1 MLLMPQVILVEYD
14 PRVKAILISKIL
26 QRYDKKCTY
35 ASKRVIIL
43 QKDRLIYLIYPS
55 AAIGSLLT
63 DGCRWEYDRVLTIF
77 ENNYESLEYGQH
89 FANVLSR
96 WAREYTNEVGALEVL
111 QKYIPSPSPYPF
123 FGGNPPRRG
132 RGVPKKCISP
142 AEKMYIKVGSCKSL
156 TIYQSFRNYVA
167 YT

>member
-1 MLLMPQVILVEYD
+1 MLFISLFTVFAANFG
-14 PRVKAILISKIL
+14 KLIFNL
-26 QRYDKKCTY
+26 QRYYKKCTY

-63 DGCRWEYDRVLTIF
+63 DGCWWVYDRVLTIF
-77 ENNYESLEYGQH
+77 ENDYESLEYGLH

-111 QKYIPSPSPYPF
+111 QKT
-123 FGGNPPRRG
+123 PPHRG
-132 RGVPKKCISP
+132 RDP
-142 AEKMYIKVGSCKSL
+142 L
-156 TIYQSFRNYVA
+156 TANC
-167 YT
+167 

>member
-1 MLLMPQVILVEYD
+1 M
-14 PRVKAILISKIL
+14 

-132 RGVPKKCISP
+132 RGVPKKCTSSRCP
-142 AEKMYIKVGSCKSL
+142 RSTTK
-156 TIYQSFRNYVA
+156 YVA
-167 YT
+167 ERGGNPPHRGRGVPKKCTHPRPKVLQVA

>member
-1 MLLMPQVILVEYD
+1 MKAQMLLMPQVILVEYD

-96 WAREYTNEVGALEVL
+96 WASVARSVPS
-111 QKYIPSPSPYPF
+111 KYYKKH
-123 FGGNPPRRG
+123 PPRRG
-132 RGVPKKCISP
+132 RGVPKKCTYLRP
-142 AEKMYIKVGSCKSL
+142 KVL
-156 TIYQSFRNYVA
+156 QVA
-167 YT
+167 